1 MQVAAEMINK
11 KVLAWGKLLLNCNF
25 YCLVVVP
32 LPIHV
37 EYHDPIHVSCLQNLA
52 KTGGFSP
59 SSSEIT
65 VSKTYEA
72 PLKSGD
78 KTDVPK

>member
-1 MQVAAEMINK
+1 
-11 KVLAWGKLLLNCNF
+11 
-25 YCLVVVP
+25 VVVP